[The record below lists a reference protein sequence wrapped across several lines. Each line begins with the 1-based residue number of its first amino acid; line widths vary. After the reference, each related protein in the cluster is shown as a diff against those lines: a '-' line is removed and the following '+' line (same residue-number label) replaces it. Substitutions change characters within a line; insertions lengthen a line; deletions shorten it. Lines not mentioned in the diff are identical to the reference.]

1 MTFDVYQVFPPLLLH
16 HPLVYLY
23 RSSVM
28 ANVPTCVSL
37 SFSFPLLSNTNEDKE
52 DELLVSFSP

>member
-1 MTFDVYQVFPPLLLH
+1 MTFDVYQVFAPLLLH
-16 HPLVYLY
+16 YPLVYLY

-37 SFSFPLLSNTNEDKE
+37 SLSLSLYYPKKCGQRR
-52 DELLVSFSP
+52 